1 MLSTLLSHEPQ
12 SLPSKATTAAPE
24 SSAAQPQQQQPQQQQ
39 QQVERTLRH
48 LAACQAREQSDQL

>member
-12 SLPSKATTAAPE
+12 SLPSKATTAVQE

-39 QQVERTLRH
+39 QVERTLRR